1 MRKKAFDAA
10 KRFVDEKFLH
20 CFTALLAG
28 SASRG
33 EETGTSD
40 LDIVV
45 FDNTIQ
51 TPYRESFVLYG
62 WRIESFIHNEISY
75 LEQFGIDREN
85 GRATLA
91 EMVSTGIILKHSEK
105 TTTIKG
111 NADKFLSAGPPPLD
125 EDFIKAS
132 RYFIY
137 DLLDDFRDS
146 ESDDEAIITVNTISI
161 QLADFMLRLH
171 GQWSGRGKRLG
182 RELHKFDEEL
192 AVKFF
197 ESLRHFYRQGNKQPF
212 IDFVNLIYEPL
223 GGQLFD
229 GFKQVRN

>member
-1 MRKKAFDAA
+1 MRLQPLDAA
-10 KRFVDEKFLH
+10 KQFVDEKFPR

-33 EETGTSD
+33 EETDTSD

-45 FDNTIQ
+45 FDSTVQNA
-51 TPYRESFVLYG
+51 YRESFVLYG

-75 LEQFGIDREN
+75 LQQFEIDKQN

-91 EMVSTGIILKHSEK
+91 EMVSTGVILKDSEK
-105 TTTIKG
+105 TTTIKR
-111 NADKFLSAGPPPLD
+111 NANRCLSAGPPPLSD
-125 EDFIKAS
+125 DFINAS

-146 ESDDEAIITVNTISI
+146 KSDEEAIITVNTISI
-161 QLADFMLRLH
+161 QLADFILRLN

-182 RELHKFDEEL
+182 RELYKFDEKL
-192 AVKFF
+192 ATKFF
-197 ESLRHFYRQGNKQPF
+197 ETLRHFYRHGDKQPF
-212 IDFVNLIYEPL
+212 IDFVNSIYEPL

-229 GFKQVRN
+229 GFKQVRK